1 MRGNIIKK
9 VMIPA
14 GFLAVVIIAVVVY
27 VGLHRNKEA
36 SAPLDYSG
44 IKGINLENVPPNYW
58 NTDVIH
64 KIAAAENG
72 YYYITDEDMLVYFD
86 MDNKDE
92 VPVCARPDCA
102 HNSTSCDA
110 CLKGCVVY
118 NIYYYNGSL
127 YYMPIENGMAKLCRA
142 DPDGGSREI
151 IGELL
156 PCDNSSSIHL
166 AFLGDYVYAFDK
178 GTHLGSDVEYTEQI
192 IELSLKDG
200 SRNVVYEVTGKS
212 ISVANVKG
220 FGDKVMFTVIESN
233 KDDKGIIRVKSRG
246 ILAYSQSG
254 KNVSQITTED
264 VNDYYFDD
272 NGETFYYY
280 VNGQGL
286 YKSDINS
293 EQSELIFKADKY
305 CDFCNVSSDGRYIYL
320 NNGMYC
326 NYFHS
331 IIDNEEKKYVVLDK
345 EGNVVNEIPCPEA
358 LDMFFGDERYLFCL
372 NMGEDRLMYIDKQN
386 IESETE
392 WKEVF
397 DGPIY
402 LLDWRNINK

>member
-1 MRGNIIKK
+1 MIKK

-14 GFLAVVIIAVVVY
+14 GFLVVVIAAVVVY
-27 VGLHRNKEA
+27 MGLHRNKEA
-36 SAPLDYSG
+36 ATQINYSG
-44 IKGINLENVPPNYW
+44 IKGINLENVSPDYW
-58 NTDVIH
+58 NTDSVH
-64 KIAAAENG
+64 RVAAAEDG
-72 YYYITDEDMLVYFD
+72 YYYITDEDMLVYVD
-86 MDNKDE
+86 MDSKEE

-102 HNSTSCDA
+102 HNSTDCDA
-110 CLKGCVVY
+110 CLRGCVIY
-118 NIYYYNGSL
+118 SIYYYNGRL
-127 YYMPIENGMAKLCRA
+127 YYMPIENGMAKLCSA
-142 DPDGGSREI
+142 APDGGSREI

-192 IELSLKDG
+192 IELSLKNG
-200 SRNVVYEVTGKS
+200 SRNVVYEATGKS

-246 ILAYSQSG
+246 IFAYSQSG

-264 VNDYYFDD
+264 VNDYYFDN
-272 NGETFYYY
+272 NGDTFYYY

-293 EQSELIFKADKY
+293 EQTELIFKADKY
-305 CDFCNVSSDGRYIYL
+305 CDFCNVSLDNRYIYL

-331 IIDNEEKKYVVLDK
+331 IIGNEEKKYVVLDK
-345 EGNVVNEIPCPEA
+345 EGKLINEIPCPEA
-358 LDMFFGDERYLFCL
+358 LDMLFGDERYLFCI

-386 IESETE
+386 IETETE
-392 WKEVF
+392 WREVF
-397 DGPIY
+397 SEPVY
-402 LLDWRNINK
+402 LLDWKNVGK